1 MSWAARWERHH
12 PALFGGLGLLA
23 YGAAGP
29 YLMSAMIGAGYDAPQ
44 MYSATFDIASVF
56 TAFLFTYY
64 SFVVTAGSGFI
75 ARMRKTKAYALL
87 KQYTLSALSLGVL
100 LVAVSIPLTVIKPKP
115 IDFFSA
121 QHFMTTVWAG
131 ATCWSISAF
140 IRATRFFV
148 AFARYQD

>member
-12 PALFGGLGLLA
+12 PAIFGGVGLLA
-23 YGAAGP
+23 YGTVGP
-29 YLMSAMIGAGYDAPQ
+29 QLMSAMVGAGYDAPQ

-75 ARMRKTKAYALL
+75 TRMRKTKAYALL
-87 KQYTLSALSLGVL
+87 KEYTLSALCLGVV
-100 LVAVSIPLTVIKPKP
+100 LVVVSVPLTVIKPKP
-115 IDFFSA
+115 MDIA
-121 QHFMTTVWAG
+121 NVQHFLVTVWAG
-131 ATCWSISAF
+131 VTCWSISAF
-140 IRATRFFV
+140 VRATRFFV